1 MLGVAIRRG
10 DIKGD
15 DAWLLDDRYCAL
27 FGIRDTWVRH
37 GLALACR
44 AVLEIARCAKE
55 MIPSG
60 RKGPFK
66 ILLVTENVGPLE
78 AIVRLS
84 DACCDLQLTDTP
96 SVVIPLVHR
105 VRAFVKAME
114 GSHAHLT
121 ALLSIALGA
130 QMDSGSKC

>member
-1 MLGVAIRRG
+1 MLCVCDSPCTECVISVNHRSCYAIGRLDQFWSREIGSAYVLGVAIRRG

-27 FGIRDTWVRH
+27 SGIRDTWVRH

-78 AIVRLS
+78 AIVR
-84 DACCDLQLTDTP
+84 
-96 SVVIPLVHR
+96 
-105 VRAFVKAME
+105 
-114 GSHAHLT
+114 
-121 ALLSIALGA
+121 
-130 QMDSGSKC
+130 